1 METFFDA
8 YCQFMVY
15 ISGYG
20 IYYHGS
26 IYNVIRMVY
35 NAIVYDIMLWYGKA
49 CYGVVSNSMVEDIMG
64 KIQLCNK
71 LVPHK
76 IKTGTYIYGHVPRAK
91 SDAAINSVP
100 HTIEKSKVKLFYRI
114 NYKKMPKES
123 TVQFLSLWCGAQCTV

>member
-1 METFFDA
+1 
-8 YCQFMVY
+8 
-15 ISGYG
+15 
-20 IYYHGS
+20 
-26 IYNVIRMVY
+26 MVY
-35 NAIVYDIMLWYGKA
+35 NIMVAYTMSSVWSTMPLYMISCKA

-76 IKTGTYIYGHVPRAK
+76 IKTGTYIYVPRAK